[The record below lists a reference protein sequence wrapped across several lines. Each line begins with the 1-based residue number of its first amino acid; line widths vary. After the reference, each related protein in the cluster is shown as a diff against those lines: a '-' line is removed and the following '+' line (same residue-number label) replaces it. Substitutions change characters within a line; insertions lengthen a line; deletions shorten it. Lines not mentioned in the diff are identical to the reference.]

1 MCVHTLITVAHVQVR
16 RQLTGIHSVLRH
28 VGPEAQIISL
38 GGKHLSLLD
47 HPPPSPILPF
57 HTLNHTESC
66 HGEADLSWGSQHCI
80 GEMGQLNLPHLAW
93 RVLPL
98 PGNNPQNQQY
108 KCAPRQI
115 T

>member
-66 HGEADLSWGSQHCI
+66 HGVGGGGRLISPGGASTALVKWGS
-80 GEMGQLNLPHLAW
+80 
-93 RVLPL
+93 
-98 PGNNPQNQQY
+98 
-108 KCAPRQI
+108 
-115 T
+115 